1 MADGADDLTEAI
13 EIDGVGHAVLWAV
26 RAFVVGRGECAVVR
40 RLFEDLAGPAA
51 DETLTSLFLAV
62 KLLAFRSQRRLR
74 IHLPG
79 CRGVSGDELTLLAAV
94 AAAREPAVGTGA
106 ALLDRWLS
114 RLIGAAPDPSLVRA
128 FESVG
133 AHLRAAGC
141 EVSIG
146 APPDW
151 RNRQSGATAPR
162 GVTLH

>member
-40 RLFEDLAGPAA
+40 RLFQDLCGPAA
-51 DETLTSLFLAV
+51 DETLTTLFLAV

-79 CRGVSGDELTLLAAV
+79 CRCVSGDELTLLAAV
-94 AAAREPAVGTGA
+94 AAAREPTGGTGA
-106 ALLDRWLS
+106 APLDRWLS
-114 RLIGAAPDPSLVRA
+114 RLSGTAPDSSLIRA
-128 FESVG
+128 FEAVG
-133 AHLRAAGC
+133 ELLAAAGC

-146 APPDW
+146 APGDW
-151 RNRQSGATAPR
+151 QTRRGYGAPPGAT
-162 GVTLH
+162 LH